1 MVKYCKSKIC
11 AVWLENFRWSSRA
24 VHQGFIVKL
33 QTGVWFSPSNP
44 NKHFP
49 NSLHLSWAFV
59 HMWSLGMLIRTL
71 WSKYGYPHLTD
82 NDIKAWDGD
91 ATSKWLPASIGRAS
105 SLEPTCLPSKPTLTV
120 RFCIWS
126 SFERACVGA
135 DLAASSLEPWS
146 LELSGSLETCFHRNT
161 QFLTILEIW
170 VAVVKDNMLA
180 LVAGLLWRVHTPGS
194 MGRLGRQQGR
204 EGLANREREMISS
217 WEDRYLINGKFYSR
231 KPLYF

>member
-91 ATSKWLPASIGRAS
+91 ATSKWESVKPWTHMS
-105 SLEPTCLPSKPTLTV
+105 SLKAHADSEVLHLKFIWKGMCWGGSGCFIAWALEFGVK
-120 RFCIWS
+120 RF
-126 SFERACVGA
+126 AG
-135 DLAASSLEPWS
+135 DLFSQKHTISYNSWD
-146 LELSGSLETCFHRNT
+146 LSGSCQGQYVSFSGWPTMKSPHTRQHGEAGETT
-161 QFLTILEIW
+161 G
-170 VAVVKDNMLA
+170 A
-180 LVAGLLWRVHTPGS
+180 WR
-194 MGRLGRQQGR
+194 
-204 EGLANREREMISS
+204 IS
-217 WEDRYLINGKFYSR
+217 
-231 KPLYF
+231 